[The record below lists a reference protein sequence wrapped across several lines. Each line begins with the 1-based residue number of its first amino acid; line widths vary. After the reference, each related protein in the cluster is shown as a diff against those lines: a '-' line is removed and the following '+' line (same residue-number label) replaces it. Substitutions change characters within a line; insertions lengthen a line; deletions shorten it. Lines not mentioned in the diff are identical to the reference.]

1 MHGYP
6 GARTASSMPQWN
18 ARYLVVVMEDYPNY
32 LYMIN
37 HGYGANE
44 EAHRNDIW
52 ANYFVPLSYSSG
64 VLTADF
70 WSGRYGALGLR
81 ALMIPKVLR
90 QDRGFIKT
98 SWTDLKRCSR
108 RTYVGQDIESELDQ
122 FRAVTETWKT
132 SWAHLRPW

>member
-6 GARTASSMPQWN
+6 GVRTPNVWPQWN
-18 ARYLVVVMEDYPNY
+18 ARFLIVVMEDWPNY

-37 HGYGANE
+37 HYGANE
-44 EAHRNDIW
+44 EAHKNDIW

-70 WSGRYGALGLR
+70 WGRRYGALGLR

-90 QDRGFIKT
+90 QDRGFTKG
-98 SWTDLKRCSR
+98 SWTAPMICSR

-122 FRAVTETWKT
+122 FRAVSETWKT
-132 SWAHLRPW
+132 SWAQLRPW